1 MQSSMHA
8 GGCESDEAA
17 EEIQQTRTYR
27 SGHDDPRILG
37 TRWNTNG
44 RKAQQLHCQQ
54 QEMAAKNISAP
65 NTRGKNGKKKRRP
78 REPEPLEEGSAV
90 HWAVMRV
97 MQRAVP
103 VADVDVP
110 EAADAV
116 VAEAADAA
124 GFAAVPEA
132 VDSAADVALV
142 DWRIWP
148 MQTMTQIPQT
158 GAAAAACC

>member
-1 MQSSMHA
+1 
-8 GGCESDEAA
+8 
-17 EEIQQTRTYR
+17 
-27 SGHDDPRILG
+27 
-37 TRWNTNG
+37 
-44 RKAQQLHCQQ
+44 
-54 QEMAAKNISAP
+54 MAAKNISAP

-132 VDSAADVALV
+132 VDSAADVAVGHQLQRLPRCRPPLAQPRS
-142 DWRIWP
+142 WWIGGYGR
-148 MQTMTQIPQT
+148 
-158 GAAAAACC
+158 CRR